1 MVTKYSF
8 IADHLN
14 FGAESPIEKMKE
26 LVLHFGSLD
35 KMGEEGDSE
44 FICVNDIVSADTE
57 QDRWTVSHDF
67 QKPGKRR
74 DYHNVP
80 EKLRIDWTGP
90 NSGFYARYAIQRDA
104 QPLSL
109 FMTALKP
116 TLTNHSGNYRAPN
129 FSPLPVA
136 VVIDFSPEDLRMAS
150 GFKEAGYR
158 IGAAIGYDT
167 QCYQPWKVC
176 P

>member
-1 MVTKYSF
+1 MTSKSLVSLPKEKEIVTMY
-8 IADHLN
+8 
-14 FGAESPIEKMKE
+14 
-26 LVLHFGSLD
+26 
-35 KMGEEGDSE
+35 
-44 FICVNDIVSADTE
+44 
-57 QDRWTVSHDF
+57 Q
-67 QKPGKRR
+67 
-74 DYHNVP
+74 

-90 NSGFYARYAIQRDA
+90 KSGFYARYAIQRDT
-104 QPLSL
+104 QRLSL

-116 TLTNHSGNYRAPN
+116 TLTNYSGNYRAPN